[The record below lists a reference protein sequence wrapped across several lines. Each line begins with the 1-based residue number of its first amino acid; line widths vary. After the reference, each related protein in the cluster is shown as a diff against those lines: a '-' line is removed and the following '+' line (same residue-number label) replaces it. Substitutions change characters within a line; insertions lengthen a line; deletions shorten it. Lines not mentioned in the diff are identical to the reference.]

1 MKASAQQCRASPR
14 TSNSQ
19 ISPQNQERAWKL
31 PDLLKI
37 LTSLTV
43 AEGPVAGGSLS
54 AGAWVPP
61 RNGPF
66 PCGTAR
72 GAAGAGAAQEPP
84 VASGPSSWIIPGLL
98 QPGTSCWKQQLLI
111 SARNAARTGNSCKSS
126 GTDRSQ
132 PSQLG
137 EEPWHRVQAQ
147 IFPSPV
153 SAAAQTADGIAP
165 NPRKQPGPL
174 PCRCHAAFAAHPC
187 EHGGAAGG
195 SGDGGC
201 PAAGGNALG
210 GNIGTRDVKSERKAS
225 ARFVKLCLQRKEKS
239 GHAAAGVTVTGLK

>member
-1 MKASAQQCRASPR
+1 MCLEIPR
-14 TSNSQ
+14 SVKNPNISYSNSL
-19 ISPQNQERAWKL
+19 WLGGLCL
-31 PDLLKI
+31 PVLGYLPETDL
-37 LTSLTV
+37 SH
-43 AEGPVAGGSLS
+43 G
-54 AGAWVPP
+54 
-61 RNGPF
+61 
-66 PCGTAR
+66 GTAR
-72 GAAGAGAAQEPP
+72 GAAGAGAAQEEPP

-98 QPGTSCWKQQLLI
+98 EPGTSCWKQQLLI

-153 SAAAQTADGIAP
+153 SAAAQTADGIAQ
-165 NPRKQPGPL
+165 NSRNQPGPL

-187 EHGGAAGG
+187 KHRGAAGG
-195 SGDGGC
+195 SGGGGC

-210 GNIGTRDVKSERKAS
+210 GSIGTRDVKPERKALVRVDLSSS
-225 ARFVKLCLQRKEKS
+225 ACRKALQRNEKS
-239 GHAAAGVTVTGLK
+239 GNAAAGVTVTGLK